1 MSEPFKDLFIFEM
14 ANNHQGSVEHGLRIV
29 REMGAIA
36 KRRGVRAAVKLQYRD
51 MDTFIHPDYKSRKDV
66 KHIPR
71 FLSTRLTD
79 GEFDRIVEAIRTEG
93 MLAMVTPFDE
103 PSVTRCVE
111 QRIDLLKVASCSATD
126 WPLLE
131 QMAQA
136 GRPMIVSTGGVE
148 LPEIDNIVS
157 YLTHKKVSLALMHC
171 VGLYPAPNN
180 ALHLNFIRKLI
191 LRYGNVPV
199 GYSGHEAPDNLD
211 VVKVA
216 VSKGA
221 SLLERHVGIATDMSP
236 LNAYSSS
243 PEQVDAWVASALAA
257 QEICG
262 ELEGKQISRQ
272 EADSLLSLKRGV
284 YTQRDI
290 KQGSVIRREDVF
302 FAMPCGGGQTTSG
315 EFGRYRTTY
324 VASRD
329 YPQNA
334 PIMETCQLDD
344 IHKVRSIVHD
354 AKGMLLEAKIVLGND
369 VEIELSHHNGI
380 EQFRQTGAIIVSVV
394 NRNYCKK
401 LIIVFPGQKHPA
413 HAHHVKEE
421 TFQLLWGDLEVD
433 VDGAVTQMQ
442 PGDKALVEPGQMH
455 SFRSCHGAIFEEIS
469 STHRRDDSFYADERI
484 NRMDVM
490 ERKTVLN
497 DW

>member
-1 MSEPFKDLFIFEM
+1 MSELFKDLFIFEM
-14 ANNHQGSVEHGLRIV
+14 ANNHQGSVEHGLKIV
-29 REMGAIA
+29 WEMGAIA

-51 MDTFIHPDYKSRKDV
+51 LDTFIHPDYKGRKDV

-79 GEFDRIVEAIRTEG
+79 GEFDKLVEAIRAEG
-93 MLAMVTPFDE
+93 MLTMVTPFDE
-103 PSVTRCVE
+103 PSVARCVE
-111 QRIDLLKVASCSATD
+111 QKIDLLKVASCSATD

-131 QMAQA
+131 QMVQA
-136 GRPMIVSTGGVE
+136 GRPMIVSTGGVG
-148 LPEIDNIVS
+148 LSEIDNIVS
-157 YLTHKKVSLALMHC
+157 YLSHKKVSLALMHC
-171 VGLYPAPNN
+171 VGLYPAPNS

-191 LRYGNVPV
+191 SRYGNVPV

-221 SLLERHVGIATDMSP
+221 SLLERHVGIALDTVP
-236 LNAYSSS
+236 LNSYSSS
-243 PEQVDAWVASALAA
+243 PEQVDAWVASALVAR
-257 QEICG
+257 EICG
-262 ELEGKQISRQ
+262 DVESKQVGQQ
-272 EADSLLSLKRGV
+272 ETNSLLSLKRGV
-284 YTQRDI
+284 YARRKI
-290 KQGSVIRREDVF
+290 KQGSVISRDDVF
-302 FAMPCGGGQTTSG
+302 FAMPCGEGQTTSG

-334 PIMETCQLDD
+334 PIAETCQLDS

-354 AKGMLLEAKIVLGND
+354 AKGMLFEAKIVLGND
-369 VEIELSHHNGI
+369 VEIELSHHDGI

-401 LIIVFPGQKHPA
+401 LIIMFPGQKHPA
-413 HAHHVKEE
+413 HAHRVKEE

-433 VDGAVTQMQ
+433 VDGAVAHMQ

-484 NRMDVM
+484 NRMDPL
-490 ERKTVLN
+490 ERKTILT